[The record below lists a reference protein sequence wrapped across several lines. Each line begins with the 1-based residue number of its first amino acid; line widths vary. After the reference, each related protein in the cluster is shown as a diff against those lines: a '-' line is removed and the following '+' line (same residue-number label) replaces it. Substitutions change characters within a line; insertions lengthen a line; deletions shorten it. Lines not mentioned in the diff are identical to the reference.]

1 MAGMIKMKT
10 YCCERRNA
18 GFTLRLVKRVLFL
31 LGFAALCGGL
41 SILINPNSPHYG
53 QGTIRK
59 GEIPL
64 TSIPSDQ
71 NVLWVDA
78 RSTDDYAFSHV
89 KGALLINED
98 DYYTQIGAFL
108 SKWKNDDMVV
118 VYCSSEACP
127 SAENIVR
134 RLKNETAV
142 KKIYVIHGGWEA
154 ILNAPGI
161 SIVRGTAE

>member
-1 MAGMIKMKT
+1 MIKIQT
-10 YCCERRNA
+10 HSGEQRNA
-18 GFTLRLVKRVLFL
+18 GFTLLLVKRVLFL

-41 SILINPNSPHYG
+41 SILINPKSPNYG

-64 TSIPSDQ
+64 TSVPSDE

-78 RSTDDYAFSHV
+78 RSADDYAFSHV
-89 KGALLINED
+89 KGAILINED
-98 DYYTQIGAFL
+98 DYYTQIGNFL
-108 SKWKNDDMVV
+108 SKWKNDDVVV

-127 SAENIVR
+127 SAESIVL

-142 KKIYVIHGGWEA
+142 KKIYVIHGGWEN
-154 ILNAPGI
+154 ILNSPGI
-161 SIVRGTAE
+161 SIVRGTEE